1 MFTRESNMKQIMVD
15 PPSGWAYGFPKLWDG
30 TEPLDRWLFK
40 HGYPNEDIAF
50 ALNYLRMWPVEDDCE
65 GVA

>member
-1 MFTRESNMKQIMVD
+1 MVD

-30 TEPLDRWLFK
+30 EEPLDIWLFK

-50 ALNYLRMWPVEDDCE
+50 ALNYLRMWPVEDDRE
-65 GVA
+65 TVV